1 MRGDRDL
8 PAPAFRPRRE
18 PAVDLDVLDDD
29 EARLLFIRMIGT
41 ERADAEPGAVR
52 DVLAACAGLP
62 LAIRIAGARLTARRS
77 WSVRTLA
84 ERLAD
89 QRRRMDEFTAGDLA
103 IRACFQV
110 SFDELPGPGRP
121 DEADPAH
128 VFRLL
133 GVWQGPS
140 IGLRAAAAMLGQ
152 PEGPVGDALELLIDA
167 NLVDSP
173 APDRYRFHDLLR
185 AYAEEKAVA
194 QEPAPAIE
202 DAARRLLTWY
212 LRSADA
218 AANAV
223 SPYRNPVPLGP
234 PEPGIQPLAFDSA
247 DEALRWCEAERANLV
262 AATRQAAAQ
271 GLHDIAWKLP
281 VTAMICFE
289 LHGYRAEW
297 ITTHRIALASA
308 RELGD
313 RLGEARVLNNLGV
326 VLGQQHVDDA
336 IGHFERALAIYRE
349 TGDRWGQAQAT
360 NNLAFSYRFLGRY
373 DEAVG
378 ALLAALD
385 LQREVG
391 QRYGEGIALCN
402 LGEAYLDLR
411 CFEDAISRSHEALA
425 VARGIGSARLEGYAR
440 YNLGRA
446 ALELGSAAEAVGLLE
461 QALATHLAGGDKFG
475 EAQDLHQI
483 GIAYARAGRPDDA
496 REAWARAWSIFESLG
511 DDRQAEEVRC
521 RLRDSGAQPQQA

>member
-1 MRGDRDL
+1 MPAQLPADVADFTGREGHVRQLRRLLTEARLSDNPAAVAVAVVAGAGGLGKTALSVHAAHAMRSFFPDGQLYVSLLGASRQPLPPDEVLARLLRDLGVQGARIPVGQEERAALYRTRLARRTLILLDDARDAAQVRPQLPGTASCAVIVTL

-18 PAVDLDVLDDD
+18 GLVDLDVLDDD

-281 VTAMICFE
+281 VTAMICLE

-308 RELGD
+308 ESSVTGF
-313 RLGEARVLNNLGV
+313 GEARVLNNLGV

-336 IGHFERALAIYRE
+336 IGHFERHHHAVRPGTAGARHRPRTTWLSA
-349 TGDRWGQAQAT
+349 TGSSDDTTKQSGRCWPRW
-360 NNLAFSYRFLGRY
+360 
-373 DEAVG
+373 
-378 ALLAALD
+378 
-385 LQREVG
+385 
-391 QRYGEGIALCN
+391 IC
-402 LGEAYLDLR
+402 
-411 CFEDAISRSHEALA
+411 
-425 VARGIGSARLEGYAR
+425 SAR
-440 YNLGRA
+440 
-446 ALELGSAAEAVGLLE
+446 
-461 QALATHLAGGDKFG
+461 
-475 EAQDLHQI
+475 
-483 GIAYARAGRPDDA
+483 
-496 REAWARAWSIFESLG
+496 
-511 DDRQAEEVRC
+511 
-521 RLRDSGAQPQQA
+521 